1 MRLFLLLCLL
11 VPISALISW
20 NAVGSNRN
28 VLIATSKAEG
38 ILLSSD
44 GVTWAKSAA
53 PSLPWN
59 SISMSSN
66 GKTLAATAGKQGLY
80 LSKDFGKEWNKVKGL
95 EATTWVSAK
104 LSNTG
109 SLVLGC
115 TENGVHRSTNSGET
129 FDMVLNVAGHWNAM
143 YMDETGRYAA
153 VVGLT
158 ESVYVTKDFGK
169 TWAPA
174 DISASHLIDVTG
186 DKSAKQLY
194 TAGLAEGIFASS
206 NRGATWEKTSAPD
219 LMWSSITTDAT
230 GSIVVAAAADEA
242 IYFSTNYG
250 QTWKKSDSP
259 SNKKWQKVMTRDDGN
274 VYAFVQGESNV
285 YLSEDNGAHW
295 TKLASETAING
306 ASKNFLK
313 SFGVEVTS
321 AENKAAYTAAEL
333 TSRDVHL
340 ETATDAPTETP
351 TEIPTG
357 SPTAAPTAAP
367 SAEPTY
373 APTAAPTATPTY
385 EPTAAPSVGPTFAPS
400 AVPTQ
405 TPSVTPSAVPTI
417 VPTATPSAVPTYQP
431 SVSFAPTVAPT
442 YQTQPIVQYDA
453 TYKIR
458 VDGTALTDNDKKTIC
473 QTIFQTTVPK
483 PDYCEIVAA
492 TFSRRRLN
500 EVKSL
505 VAGNAVAVTARL
517 EYNLI
522 QYPTLTVA
530 TLTQTVVAALQTAV
544 ETHAFGNALTV
555 NADANDAIHL
565 LDATVE
571 EVTTVTSS
579 VTSPPPQNNDNGL
592 SSGSIAAIVICSIV
606 GLALLLFIIYWYAFY
621 DEKMASRI
629 SVRLSQPM
637 FTVRSR
643 DQKRQKQYAVSEVP
657 PQLNASNDLDY
668 DNYHTDLVEI
678 HMGETSLVDAEN
690 HQIVL

>member
-59 SISMSSN
+59 SVSMSYN

-80 LSKDFGKEWNKVKGL
+80 LSKDFGKEWKKVKGL
-95 EATTWVSAK
+95 EATNWVSTK

-115 TENGVHRSTNSGET
+115 SENGVYRSTNSGET
-129 FDMVLNVAGHWNAM
+129 FEMVLNVAGHWNAM

-174 DISASHLIDVTG
+174 DISASHLTDVTG
-186 DKSAKQLY
+186 DKTAKQLY

-230 GSIVVAAAADEA
+230 GSIVVAAAADEV

-250 QTWKKSDSP
+250 QSWKKSDSP

-295 TKLASETAING
+295 TKLASETAVNG

-313 SFGVEVTS
+313 SFGIETNRAESKVAETS
-321 AENKAAYTAAEL
+321 VEL
-333 TSRDVHL
+333 TSLDLNL
-340 ETATDAPTETP
+340 ETVTASP
-351 TEIPTG
+351 TEIP
-357 SPTAAPTAAP
+357 SAAP
-367 SAEPTY
+367 SADPTRQ
-373 APTAAPTATPTY
+373 PTATPTAT
-385 EPTAAPSVGPTFAPS
+385 PTVAPSAAPSAGPTFAPS
-400 AVPTQ
+400 AVPTK
-405 TPSVTPSAVPTI
+405 
-417 VPTATPSAVPTYQP
+417 VPTATPSATPTFVPTATPSAIPTYQP
-431 SVSFAPTVAPT
+431 SISFAPTVAPT
-442 YQTQPIVQYDA
+442 DQTQPIVQYDA
-453 TYKIR
+453 TYKLR

-473 QTIFQTTVPK
+473 QTIFETTVPK
-483 PDYCEIVAA
+483 PDYCEIIAA
-492 TFSRRRLN
+492 TFTRRRLN

-505 VAGNAVAVTARL
+505 ALGNSVDVTARL

-522 QYPTLTVA
+522 QYPSLTVA
-530 TLTQTVVAALQTAV
+530 TLTQTVVTALKVAV
-544 ETHAFGNALTV
+544 ETKVFGDALTV

-571 EVTTVTSS
+571 EVNTVTSS
-579 VTSPPPQNNDNGL
+579 VTNPPPENNGNGL

-606 GLALLLFIIYWYAFY
+606 GFALLLFAIYWFVFY
-621 DEKMASRI
+621 DEKMVDRI

-643 DQKRQKQYAVSEVP
+643 DQKRKNQYAVSEVP
-657 PQLNASNDLDY
+657 PQQLNSSNDLDY
-668 DNYHTDLVEI
+668 NNYQTDLVEI
-678 HMGETSLVDAEN
+678 HMGETSLVDTES

>member
-59 SISMSSN
+59 SVSMSYN

-80 LSKDFGKEWNKVKGL
+80 LSKDFGKEWKKVKGL
-95 EATTWVSAK
+95 EATNWVSTK

-115 TENGVHRSTNSGET
+115 SENGVYRSTNSGET
-129 FDMVLNVAGHWNAM
+129 FEMVLNVAGHWNAM

-186 DKSAKQLY
+186 DKTAKQLY

-230 GSIVVAAAADEA
+230 GSIVVAAAADEV

-250 QTWKKSDSP
+250 QSWKKSDSP

-295 TKLASETAING
+295 TKLASETAVNG

-313 SFGVEVTS
+313 SFGVEVNS

-333 TSRDVHL
+333 AAHDANL
-340 ETATDAPTETP
+340 ETVTDAPTETP
-351 TEIPTG
+351 TDIPTG
-357 SPTAAPTAAP
+357 SPTATPTATP
-367 SAEPTY
+367 SVTPTN
-373 APTAAPTATPTY
+373 APTATPS
-385 EPTAAPSVGPTFAPS
+385 AGPTFAPS
-400 AVPTQ
+400 AVPTKVPTA
-405 TPSVTPSAVPTI
+405 TPSVTPTI

-442 YQTQPIVQYDA
+442 DQTQPIVQYDA

-458 VDGTALTDNDKKTIC
+458 VDGTELTDNDKKTIC

-483 PDYCEIVAA
+483 PDYCEIIAA

-505 VAGNAVAVTARL
+505 AAGNAVDVTARL
-517 EYNLI
+517 EYNLV
-522 QYPTLTVA
+522 QYPSLTVA
-530 TLTQTVVAALQTAV
+530 TLTQTVVAALKAAV
-544 ETHAFGNALTV
+544 ETKVFGDALKV
-555 NADANDAIHL
+555 NADTNDAIHL
-565 LDATVE
+565 QDATVE
-571 EVTTVTSS
+571 EVNTVTSS
-579 VTSPPPQNNDNGL
+579 VTNPPPENNGNGL

-643 DQKRQKQYAVSEVP
+643 DQKRKNQYAVNEVP
-657 PQLNASNDLDY
+657 PQQLNSSNDLDY
-668 DNYHTDLVEI
+668 NNYHTDLVEI

-690 HQIVL
+690 HKIVL